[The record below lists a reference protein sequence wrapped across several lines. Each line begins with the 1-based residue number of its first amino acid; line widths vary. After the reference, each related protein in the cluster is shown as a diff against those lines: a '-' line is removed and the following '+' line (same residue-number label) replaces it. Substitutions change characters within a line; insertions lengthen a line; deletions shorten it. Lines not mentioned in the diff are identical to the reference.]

1 MQVEALGRAHGQKAG
16 GRDQNKPQDTVG
28 IPAEPGQRDV
38 SGAPL
43 GSAERPVHVVGAT
56 DLPHGTA
63 SEPSYQ
69 AVPPSSGGEDALYK
83 QAATAFGVSPTADDR
98 Q

>member
-1 MQVEALGRAHGQKAG
+1 MEGLGRAHGQKA
-16 GRDQNKPQDTVG
+16 DQNKPRDIVG
-28 IPAEPGQRDV
+28 IPAEPGQGHM

-63 SEPSYQ
+63 IEPSYQ
-69 AVPPSSGGEDALYK
+69 AAPLTGGEDALYK